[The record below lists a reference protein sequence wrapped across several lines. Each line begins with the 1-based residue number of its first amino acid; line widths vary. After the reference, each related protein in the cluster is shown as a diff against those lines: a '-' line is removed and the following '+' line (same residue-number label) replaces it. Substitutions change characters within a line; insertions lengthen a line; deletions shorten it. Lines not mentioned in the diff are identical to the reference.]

1 MTPTS
6 SPSSSSSSL
15 REETTP
21 TEPLRRPG
29 TLSPAELASLDGH
42 DALRIAAVSK
52 RFVKSGRPRWLT
64 RGANKPKSAKIVRA
78 VDDVTLTIRRRE
90 IFGVLGSNGSGKST
104 LLHVAGLLDRENGA
118 VVTATEITRRYG
130 EGDTAVDAL
139 RGVTLEVAPSQ
150 LTAIMGPSGSGKSTL
165 IRLISTLL
173 LPDDGKI
180 EVFGHDVE
188 REERAVQRL
197 INRVSVEAAFFR
209 KLSPMENLLYSAR
222 LYGLTARQ
230 ARPMITEIL
239 TRLGIKRDRIS
250 QPLENMS
257 RGMQQ
262 KVAIAR
268 AFLTAPILLLLD
280 EPTTGLDPRSKQ
292 DVQVFIREL
301 RDTHDATILLTT
313 HDMDEADALCD
324 LIAIIDGGRIVAQ
337 GTPAQ
342 LKLDVAARLQLDHPA
357 TLTEVFLAYT
367 GRDWEADEAD
377 DDEDDEND
385 ENTDENNHREGE
397 KTL

>member
-6 SPSSSSSSL
+6 SPSSSSSL
-15 REETTP
+15 REEPTP

-104 LLHVAGLLDRENGA
+104 L
-118 VVTATEITRRYG
+118 
-130 EGDTAVDAL
+130 
-139 RGVTLEVAPSQ
+139 
-150 LTAIMGPSGSGKSTL
+150 

-222 LYGLTARQ
+222 LYGMTARQ

-377 DDEDDEND
+377 DDEDDE
-385 ENTDENNHREGE
+385 
-397 KTL
+397 

>member
-1 MTPTS
+1 MSLTHVPA
-6 SPSSSSSSL
+6 SPH
-15 REETTP
+15 EEPAP

-29 TLSPAELASLDGH
+29 TLSPEDLAGLDGH
-42 DALRIAAVSK
+42 DALRITSVSK
-52 RFVKSGRPRWLT
+52 HFVKSGRPRWLT
-64 RGANKPKSAKIVRA
+64 RGANQRKSTKIIRA
-78 VDDVTLTIRRRE
+78 VDDVTLTIHRRE

-104 LLHVAGLLDRENGA
+104 L
-118 VVTATEITRRYG
+118 
-130 EGDTAVDAL
+130 
-139 RGVTLEVAPSQ
+139 
-150 LTAIMGPSGSGKSTL
+150 

-173 LPDDGKI
+173 LPDEGNI
-180 EVFGHDVE
+180 EVFGHDVQ

-222 LYGLTARQ
+222 LYGLRGNV
-230 ARPMITEIL
+230 ARPAITEIL
-239 TRLGIKRDRIS
+239 TRLGIKRDRIT

-268 AFLTAPILLLLD
+268 AFLTSPILLLLD

-301 RDTHDATILLTT
+301 RDTHDATILLMT

-324 LIAIIDGGRIVAQ
+324 QIAIIDGGRIVTQ
-337 GTPAQ
+337 GTPDQ
-342 LKLDVAARLQLDHPA
+342 LKRDVAAQMGLDHPA
-357 TLTEVFLAYT
+357 SLTEVFLAYT
-367 GRDWEADEAD
+367 GRDWEEDEPEED
-377 DDEDDEND
+377 EEDEDD
-385 ENTDENNHREGE
+385 NTNHQED
-397 KTL
+397 K